1 MPPSQF
7 NNVNR
12 FLSLII
18 CVLLIV
24 SCFFGG
30 AFAQRNRNRGVVSRP
45 GQLSATDIARRVLPA
60 VSLIVCDDGESS
72 SQGSGFFI
80 GPGLVIT
87 NFHVI
92 KGMRRGTLRTVGGR
106 KLRFYISH
114 VLQIDETS
122 DLALL
127 GIYDAFNV
135 PIPSLPL
142 TARNEVSVGE
152 TIYAFG
158 NPEGLTGTMSPGIIS
173 AGLRKTRDRTLL
185 QITAP
190 ISSGSSGGPVVDS
203 RSQVIGVALGA
214 LKEGQNL
221 NFAIPASSVRLFLN
235 KWYKDNDPKLSIWVG
250 IVNTPGQKLLD
261 NEWVW
266 LPE

>member
-1 MPPSQF
+1 MNP
-7 NNVNR
+7 
-12 FLSLII
+12 FLASII
-18 CVLLIV
+18 SATLALC
-24 SCFFGG
+24 CFGG
-30 AFAQRNRNRGVVSRP
+30 TTAPQNRNRAGVSRP
-45 GQLSATDIARRVLPA
+45 AQLSATEIARRVLPA
-60 VSLIVCDDGESS
+60 VSLIVCDNGESS

-106 KLRFYISH
+106 KVRFHISH

-127 GIYDAFNV
+127 GIYDAHSV
-135 PIPSLPL
+135 PIPSLQL
-142 TARNEVSVGE
+142 NARNDVSVGE

-190 ISSGSSGGPVVDS
+190 ISPGSSGGPVVDS
-203 RSQVIGVALGA
+203 RGQVIGVALGA

-250 IVNTPGQKLLD
+250 VVNTPGQELLE